1 LRFFFATTKLE
12 RLYTKEQG
20 ARNLPKAV
28 VEAFVDVMGIIAAAK
43 DERDLRNFK
52 SLHYERLKGKRS
64 HQRSLALYGGFR
76 LILEREED
84 EEGKF
89 FRIISIE
96 DYH

>member
-1 LRFFFATTKLE
+1 MKFIFATTKLE

-20 ARNLPKAV
+20 ARRFSKLV
-28 VEAFVDVMGIIAAAK
+28 IEAFFDVMGIIATVK

-52 SLHYERLKGKRS
+52 SLHYEKLKDKRS
-64 HQRSLALYGGFR
+64 HQLSLALNGGFR

-84 EEGKF
+84 GEGMF
-89 FRIISIE
+89 FRIISIK

>member
-1 LRFFFATTKLE
+1 MKFIFATTKLE

-20 ARNLPKAV
+20 ARRFSKLV
-28 VEAFVDVMGIIAAAK
+28 IEAFFDVMGIIATVK

-52 SLHYERLKGKRS
+52 SLHYEKLKGKRS
-64 HQRSLALYGGFR
+64 HQLSVALHGGFR

-89 FRIISIE
+89 LRIISIE